1 MIRKKRWLGAS
12 TAADANGLSRC
23 FKIIHPFHP
32 WSGQRFE
39 LITYLHTWGENR
51 VYFQRQE
58 SEHLVSVPAS
68 WTDVVPEDP
77 WVQLA
82 AGRSLFRVPELLELV
97 QMVEESSR
105 KCVKIIMS

>member
-1 MIRKKRWLGAS
+1 LS

-23 FKIIHPFHP
+23 FKITHPFHP
-32 WSGQRFE
+32 WCGQTFE

-77 WVQLA
+77 LVQLA
-82 AGRSLFRVPELLELV
+82 AGRSPFRVPELLELV

-105 KCVKIIMS
+105 KCVK